1 MKVAAFSE
9 GSLIDKEIIQYSQ
22 LIQCLRKKS
31 FDKGIISNVGN
42 EDLEKEVTSL
52 FPFLISRNL

>member
-1 MKVAAFSE
+1 MKVASFIE

-42 EDLEKEVTSL
+42 EDLAQLL
-52 FPFLISRNL
+52 FPFYFL